1 MQAGTFDPRTVRRWL
16 FLTLAVAIVGLNLPI
31 ILADEERRPFFDN
44 WILNGTACAAFVMAA
59 FVAFRQGRTGLYG
72 TAQTALALALALWLA
87 GELLWTYYE
96 LGLGIET
103 PFPSLAD
110 AAWLAG
116 YAPAAYYLFRIY
128 NFFGRGP
135 PTLILSIFAATAAFV
150 AYTSVAV
157 VVASSDP
164 EEDAFSLTVSLAYV
178 VADGVLIVP
187 AIMVLTR
194 LRRGTLTAVPWFLL
208 SMAILFSAAGD
219 VGFAYY
225 SAAGQEE
232 QDWVWDLLFN
242 ADYIVMTATLFWHN
256 RFFIYDKNA
265 AKKEWQKENR

>member
-1 MQAGTFDPRTVRRWL
+1 MQAGAFDPRTVRRWL
-16 FLTLAVAIVGLNLPI
+16 FLTLAVAIAGLSLPI
-31 ILADEERRPFFDN
+31 ILADEESRPFFDN
-44 WILNGTACAAFVMAA
+44 WILNGTAGAAFVMAA
-59 FVAFRQGRTGLYG
+59 VVVLRQGKSGLYG
-72 TAQTALALALALWLA
+72 KAQAALAIALALWLA

-103 PFPSLAD
+103 PLPSLAD

-128 NFFGRGP
+128 NFFGRGQSMLAL
-135 PTLILSIFAATAAFV
+135 TIFAATAAFV
-150 AYTSVAV
+150 VYTSVAV
-157 VVASSDP
+157 VAASADP
-164 EEDAFSLTVSLAYV
+164 EEDAFSLSVSLAYV
-178 VADGVLIVP
+178 IADGVLIVP

-194 LRRGTLTAVPWFLL
+194 LRRGTFTAVPWFLL
-208 SMAILFSAAGD
+208 SLSILSSAAGD

-225 SAAGQEE
+225 SAAGLEE

-242 ADYIVMTATLFWHN
+242 TDYIVMTATLFWHN

-265 AKKEWQKENR
+265 ARKEWQKENR

>member
-1 MQAGTFDPRTVRRWL
+1 
-16 FLTLAVAIVGLNLPI
+16 VAIVGLNLPI
-31 ILADEERRPFFDN
+31 VLADDESRLFFDN
-44 WILNGTACAAFVMAA
+44 WILNGTASAAFAMATV
-59 FVAFRQGRTGLYG
+59 VALRQGRSGIYG
-72 TAQTALALALALWLA
+72 KAQAALAMALALWLT

-128 NFFGRGP
+128 GFFGRGRP
-135 PTLILSIFAATAAFV
+135 VLALSILAATAAFV
-150 AYTSVAV
+150 VYTSVAV
-157 VVASSDP
+157 VAASAEP
-164 EEDAFSLTVSLAYV
+164 EEDAFSLAVSLVYV

-187 AIMVLTR
+187 AIMILTR
-194 LRRGTLTAVPWFLL
+194 LRRGALTGMPWFLL
-208 SMAILFSAAGD
+208 SLAILSSAAGD

-225 SAAGQEE
+225 SAAGLEE

-242 ADYIVMTATLFWHN
+242 ADYIAMAATLFWHN
-256 RFFIYDKNA
+256 RFFVYDKKA
-265 AKKEWQKENR
+265 ARKEWQKENR